1 MQFFRKNISL
11 ILWSAVI
18 IVLAAATVIEKYCG
32 TDFAHRYIYGSWWF
46 VVLWAMLAAG
56 LLVMVFRRG
65 VAGNAHTRL
74 LHLSFVIILAGA
86 LCTKLWGERGQI
98 ILQQNAPAVVENI
111 DLPFTVS
118 LDTFYVNYY
127 AGTNTPADYVSE
139 IRIENKRATVS
150 MNNIFSHKGYRFYQS
165 SYNEQSTVLTIN
177 HDPVG
182 IAVTYTGYALF
193 FLAGLLLMFRTQMTQ
208 ITQIFADKLKKS
220 AKICV
225 ICVICVPHFA
235 FAADTAPTITET
247 QAQQFGNLWL
257 QYDGKIT
264 SVSAFAHDFALK
276 LTGKTSFGSMNA
288 EQFLA
293 GFLFFPEEWQNAA
306 VFEIKDPALQKL
318 LNAETQRAAF
328 SDFFDAE
335 NNYKLASQ
343 PRNKEI
349 DKLNDKIQLINLL
362 HSGVLLQMFPIQE
375 NGKLHWYYPT
385 ENFPPTEKQENITFV
400 RTVLTDYYT
409 ALHSG
414 NEGKDVLQRIAA
426 FQQENAGEFLPS
438 ERHKQIE
445 IFYLRHNFIK
455 MLFMV
460 NLAGGILALLL
471 MLFRTQK
478 TQITQTNTKNRFAKI
493 CVLLRHLRS
502 KFFLVLLIHSFCF
515 LTLSIGLRTYIG
527 GRLPFATGAETM
539 LIVAWLAMLGALI
552 YRKALPFGLI
562 VSGCALLV
570 AHLSMS
576 NPKITPL
583 VPVLQ
588 SPLLSLHVS
597 VIMIAYTLLAFT
609 ALNSLV
615 ALICDMRFAI
625 CDKRYAT
632 CDLRFA
638 ICDKRYAISDCRK
651 PQVANRKSQV
661 ANRKS
666 QIASR
671 KSQIASRTSIALL
684 RPALFLLGTGI
695 FIGAIWANVSWGAY
709 WSWDP
714 KEVWAL
720 ITFMTYSLALHKKMS
735 DTAFHVFILCSFL
748 TVLITY
754 FGVNYFFGGMHGYG

>member
-111 DLPFTVS
+111 DLPFAVS

-139 IRIENKRATVS
+139 IRIENERATVS

-165 SYNEQSTVLTIN
+165 SYNEQTTVLTIN

-193 FLAGLLLMFRTQMTQ
+193 VLAGLLLMFRTQM
-208 ITQIFADKLKKS
+208 TQIFADKLKKS

-306 VFEIKDPALQKL
+306 VFDIKDPALQKL
-318 LNAETQRAAF
+318 LNAETQCAAF

-335 NNYKLASQ
+335 NNYKLALL
-343 PRNKEI
+343 PRSKEI

-385 ENFPPTEKQENITFV
+385 ENFPPTEKQGNITFV
-400 RTVLTDYYT
+400 RTVLTNYYT

-414 NEGKDVLQRIAA
+414 NNAEQVLQRIAA
-426 FQQENAGEFLPS
+426 FQQQNAGEFLPS

-478 TQITQTNTKNRFAKI
+478 TQTNTNNKFAKI
-493 CVLLRHLRS
+493 GKRLFS
-502 KFFLVLLIHSFCF
+502 KFFLILLIHSFCF

-539 LIVAWLAMLGALI
+539 LIVAWLAMLGTLI
-552 YRKALPFGLI
+552 SDLRYAICDSRKSHIANRILVVPFGLL

-615 ALICDMRFAI
+615 ALI
-625 CDKRYAT
+625 
-632 CDLRFA
+632 
-638 ICDKRYAISDCRK
+638 SD
-651 PQVANRKSQV
+651 
-661 ANRKS
+661 
-666 QIASR
+666 SR

-695 FIGAIWANVSWGAY
+695 FIGAVWANVSWGTY